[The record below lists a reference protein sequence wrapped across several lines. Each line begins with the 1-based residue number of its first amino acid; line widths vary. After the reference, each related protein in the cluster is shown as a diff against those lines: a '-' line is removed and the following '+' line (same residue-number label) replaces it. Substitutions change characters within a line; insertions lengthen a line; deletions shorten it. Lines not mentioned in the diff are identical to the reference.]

1 MAAKGKTL
9 ASDSA
14 ASGKKS
20 LSRSQKAGLQFPIG
34 RIARFLR
41 NRKYAQHI
49 GTEAT
54 VFLAA
59 VLEYLATE
67 VLEIAGNVARDNKR
81 LRIIPRHIQ
90 LTVRHDEELNTLL
103 DDVTICSSG
112 VIPKNH
118 NNLLRIQ
125 NVC

>member
-49 GTEAT
+49 GTEDT

-90 LTVRHDEELNTLL
+90 LTTPAGVAAAADDNDLVNDLL
-103 DDVTICSSG
+103 CFV
-112 VIPKNH
+112 
-118 NNLLRIQ
+118 
-125 NVC
+125 